1 MGKHPGLTP
10 VSGDW
15 FQFASNIR
23 CGDVRLLLAESEGIC
38 LSEEIMAKR
47 VAYMGMLTALAFV
60 FSYIE
65 FLLPINL
72 GVPGIKLGLAN
83 LVVIIALYM
92 MDARRAFTLSLV
104 RILLTGLTFGNPAS
118 MIYSLAGGML
128 SLAIMILAR
137 KCKIFS
143 VTGVSILGGVFH
155 NVGQILVAAVVVE
168 TASLLYY
175 LPVLV
180 LSGTVAGV
188 AIGILASV
196 IIRRL
201 SRNTASAGN
210 ACERE

>member
-1 MGKHPGLTP
+1 MGKIPGLTP
-10 VSGDW
+10 VSGEG
-15 FQFASNIR
+15 FQFTSGIR
-23 CGDVRLLLAESEGIC
+23 RGDFKLLLAESEGIW

-65 FLLPINL
+65 SLLPIHL
-72 GVPGIKLGLAN
+72 GVPGVKLGLAN

-104 RILLTGLTFGNPAS
+104 RILLSGLTFGNPAS

-128 SLAIMILAR
+128 SLAIMIFAK
-137 KCKIFS
+137 KCKVFS

-180 LSGTVAGV
+180 LSGTIAGV
-188 AIGILASV
+188 MIGILAS
-196 IIRRL
+196 ILIRHL
-201 SRNTASAGN
+201 SKGTEGVGHK
-210 ACERE
+210 RE